1 MSFIAKNRILLI
13 AVVIAAGIGAWLY
26 FGAGASTA
34 KKNQTAPEVPVRM
47 AKAELKDVPLTLE
60 VTGRTAAFE
69 TVTIRA
75 RVDGQVLAVPFAEG
89 QHVRRGD
96 ILVRLDPADYDA
108 RLRQAEANLARDR
121 AQQAKARAD
130 VDRYVTLKTKGFVS
144 DTAVEDMRTLLAT
157 AEATLKADQAATDL
171 ARLQAGYTTVAAP
184 FDGIVGARLVYPGS
198 AVKANDT
205 ALAVVN
211 RVKPLYVGFSV
222 AEKYLP
228 RLRVAVGKGQKAV
241 PAQIAL
247 PGAAE
252 PIVGEVRF
260 LDNAVDP
267 TTGTIQMKATIANDD
282 ERLAPGQFVNVSLQ
296 LDVLRQVVTI
306 PTEAV
311 QQGPDGPFV
320 YVVQADN
327 SAQLRKIG
335 LVATQTGSAVIDKG
349 VAAGET
355 VVTDGQL
362 RLIPGAK
369 VRSAD
374 ARPTQQ

>member
-1 MSFIAKNRILLI
+1 MNKKRGLLI
-13 AVVIAAGIGAWLY
+13 AAVIATAIGAWVY
-26 FGAGASTA
+26 FGIAASPA
-34 KKNQTAPEVPVRM
+34 KKGQSPAEVPVSM

-69 TVTIRA
+69 TVTVRA
-75 RVDGQVLAVPFAEG
+75 RVDGQVQAVPFVEG
-89 QHVRRGD
+89 QHVRHGD
-96 ILVRLDPADYDA
+96 VLVRLDPADFDA

-130 VDRYVTLKTKGFVS
+130 VERYVALKAKGFVS
-144 DTAVEDMRTLLAT
+144 DTAVEDMRTALAT

-171 ARLQAGYTTVAAP
+171 ARLQVGYATVPAP
-184 FDGIVGARLVYPGS
+184 FDGIVGARLAYPGT

-211 RVKPLYVGFSV
+211 CVKPLYVGFAV

-228 RLRVAVGKGQKAV
+228 GLRVAIARGRKAV
-241 PAQIAL
+241 PATITL

-252 PIVGEVRF
+252 RIAGEVRF
-260 LDNAVDP
+260 LDNTVDP
-267 TTGTIQMKATIANDD
+267 TTGTIQMKATIANAD
-282 ERLAPGQFVNVSLQ
+282 EKQAPGQFVDVSL
-296 LDVLRQVVTI
+296 VLEVLKQVVTV

-311 QQGPDGPFV
+311 QQGPEGPFLF
-320 YVVQADN
+320 VVRADN
-327 SAQLRKIG
+327 TAELRKVS
-335 LVATQTGSAVIDKG
+335 LVATQKTVAVIDKG

-355 VVTDGQL
+355 VVVDGQL

-369 VRSAD
+369 VRPAE
-374 ARPTQQ
+374 AKP